1 MIRRVVKNVMYSVR
15 EVGSVSKSILPI
27 MAVHAVLITLLSLG
41 ELFLIKFI
49 VNYALS
55 ETFSVTMLFF
65 YLIIYLCAACGINVF
80 QGMIIG
86 GYLDKFEVKLKNY
99 TMPKI
104 YKKASEI
111 DLINFDDSDFYDK
124 LSRAMEES
132 SSRHFIVLVQLHSMI
147 VSILTFVC
155 VFTVYNDVVIICA
168 ALINVAVYMIY
179 YFRENRKKYE
189 FEKREE
195 KYFRFDG
202 YLSRIFSS
210 SEYAQELRISQNA
223 KEKVLE
229 NYAEA
234 SGNYLRNYSAYLRS
248 FFYHSVLMTS
258 AGYLIYWIVSIY
270 VSGLLLHT
278 RISLGDFLVL
288 INVVSTI
295 SMQLINVL
303 QTLPDIYKS
312 SRYIDEIKEI
322 LDYPTDFHTGGK
334 YLKKEDFNS
343 IEFKDVNFRYIG
355 QRGYALRNVSFTIE
369 RNQIVAVVGLNG
381 SGKTTILNCL
391 LGLLKPNGGKIMLNN
406 VEYSEYDTES
416 MRDIFGAVFQ
426 TYQIYE
432 QSIAENILM
441 REVTTEEDISKIEQA
456 LKYVGLYEKVI
467 SLENGIHTILSAD
480 SDCVDFS
487 GGEKQKIAIAR
498 AYAKEAPV
506 LIFDEPTGALDV
518 YAANSFYADMF
529 RMCGESQRTIVFT
542 AHKLY
547 YVKQADKI
555 IYMENGGI
563 SETGSHAELMKLNGG
578 YAKLYKMH
586 SNELF
591 GKSEY
596 AEGSGSEEKYEMG

>member
-1 MIRRVVKNVMYSVR
+1 MIRRVIKNVMYSVR
-15 EVGSVSKSILPI
+15 EIGSVSKSVLPI
-27 MAVHAVLITLLSLG
+27 MAVHAVLMTLLSLG
-41 ELFLIKFI
+41 ELFLIRFI
-49 VNYALS
+49 VNYALA
-55 ETFSVTMLFF
+55 ETFSVKVLLF
-65 YLIIYLCAACGINVF
+65 YLVIYFCAAGVINVF
-80 QGMIIG
+80 QRVIVG
-86 GYLDKFEVKLKNY
+86 GYLDRFEVKLKKH
-99 TMPKI
+99 TMSKI

-124 LSRAMEES
+124 LSRAIEES
-132 SSRHFIVLVQLHSMI
+132 SSRHFIVLVQLHSMT
-147 VSILTFVC
+147 VSILTFAC

-168 ALINVAVYMIY
+168 AFINVAVYMLY
-179 YFRENRKKYE
+179 YFRENKKKYE

-195 KYFRFDG
+195 KYFRFDD

-210 SEYAQELRISQNA
+210 SEYAQELRISQNVGDR
-223 KEKVLE
+223 VLE
-229 NYAEA
+229 NYAEV
-234 SGNYLRNYSAYLRS
+234 SEDYLKNYAAYLKA

-258 AGYLIYWIVSIY
+258 AGYLIYWIASIY
-270 VSGLLLHT
+270 VSGLLLDT

-312 SRYIDEIKEI
+312 SLYVDEIREM
-322 LDYPTDFHTGGK
+322 LDYPSDFREGGK
-334 YLKKEDFNS
+334 CLKKEDFNS

-355 QRGYALRNVSFTIE
+355 QRGYALRNVSFTVE

-381 SGKTTILNCL
+381 AGKTTVLNCL
-391 LGLLKPNGGKIMLNN
+391 LGLLKPDDGKIFLNN
-406 VEYSEYDTES
+406 AEYGEYSTES
-416 MRDIFGAVFQ
+416 LRDIFGAVFQ

-441 REVTTEEDISKIEQA
+441 REVSTEEDISKIERA

-467 SLENGIHTILSAD
+467 SLENGIHTVLSAD
-480 SDCVDFS
+480 GDYADLS

-498 AYAKEAPV
+498 AYAREAPV

-518 YAANSFYADMF
+518 YATKSFYADMF
-529 RMCGESQRTIVFT
+529 RMREESPRTVVFT

-555 IYMENGGI
+555 IYMENGSV

-578 YAKLYKMH
+578 YARLYKMH

-591 GKSEY
+591 GM
-596 AEGSGSEEKYEMG
+596 EGKYEMG